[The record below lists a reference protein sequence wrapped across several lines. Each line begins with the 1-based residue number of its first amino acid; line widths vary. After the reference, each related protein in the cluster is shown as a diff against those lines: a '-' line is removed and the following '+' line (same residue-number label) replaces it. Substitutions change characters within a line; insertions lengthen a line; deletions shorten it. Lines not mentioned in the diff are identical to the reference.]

1 MTREYARSPR
11 GERAPGRK
19 PFRWGP
25 NITILGALFA
35 TGLRATMTV
44 EGGTTR
50 EVFLA
55 YITQVLVPQLAPGN
69 VVVMDNL
76 SAHKVPGVR
85 EAIEAAGA
93 TVLYLPP
100 YSFDFNPIELAWSKL
115 KALLRTAEPRTR
127 DDVDRQIAVAMA
139 RISRR
144 DAAGWFRHCGYRRQ
158 RT

>member
-1 MTREYARSPR
+1 MTRQYARAPR
-11 GERAPGRK
+11 GQRAPGRK

-25 NITILGALFA
+25 NITILGALRS
-35 TGLRATMTV
+35 TGLKAVMTV

-55 YITQVLVPQLAPGN
+55 YLRQVLVPTLKPGD

-85 EAIEAAGA
+85 EAIAAVGA
-93 TVLYLPP
+93 SVLYLPP

-115 KALLRTAEPRTR
+115 KEFLRGSEARSRDALDCA
-127 DDVDRQIAVAMA
+127 IADGMKL
-139 RISRR
+139 ISRR
-144 DAAGWFRHCGYRRQ
+144 DATAWLRHCGYRRQ
-158 RT
+158 RS